1 MSENKCY
8 GNCKHFNDEDIEG
21 FSYCEIEH
29 GFKCCEIEHGFKCC
43 DEVCVE
49 HEAINNCWT
58 EITPDNVEEL
68 YESKERVCVAF
79 VCNGEVSYMCGQF
92 GLTLSTMAKYGGYY
106 YYVLPELKIE

>member
-1 MSENKCY
+1 MSNDKCC
-8 GNCKHFNDEDIEG
+8 GNCKHFENEDIEG

-29 GFKCCEIEHGFKCC
+29 GFKCC
-43 DEVCVE
+43 DEVCVK
-49 HEAINNCWT
+49 HEAINNGWT
-58 EITPDNVEEL
+58 EITPENVEEL

-92 GLTLSTMAKYGGYY
+92 GMTLSTMAKYGGYY

>member
-1 MSENKCY
+1 MSNDKCC
-8 GNCKHFNDEDIEG
+8 GNCKHFKDEDVEG
-21 FSYCEIEH
+21 WGWCSFNKTKTHCAQSWDCH
-29 GFKCCEIEHGFKCC
+29 
-43 DEVCVE
+43 
-49 HEAINNCWT
+49 NNTFNGWT
-58 EITPDNVEEL
+58 EITPNNVEEL

>member
-1 MSENKCY
+1 MSNDKCC
-8 GNCKHFNDEDIEG
+8 GNCKHFKDEDLDG
-21 FSYCEIEH
+21 F
-29 GFKCCEIEHGFKCC
+29 GFC
-43 DEVCVE
+43 DKIDSETHCALHYDC
-49 HEAINNCWT
+49 HEDLNGWT

-92 GLTLSTMAKYGGYY
+92 GITLATMAKYGGYY

>member
-1 MSENKCY
+1 MSKDLCC
-8 GNCKHFNDEDIEG
+8 GNCKHFKNEDVEG
-21 FSYCEIEH
+21 WGWCSFNKTKTHCAQSWDCH
-29 GFKCCEIEHGFKCC
+29 
-43 DEVCVE
+43 
-49 HEAINNCWT
+49 NNTFNGWT

-106 YYVLPELKIE
+106 YYVLPELKIDNE